1 MDKMSA
7 NTVIAQ
13 GRKSKNLV
21 TKTVL
26 FCFMQHTIWIG
37 LECIL
42 KIFFA
47 KNAHL
52 TYNCCVNLP
61 LDAICC
67 LDRTN
72 RKWCMLN
79 LHICVYKI

>member
-42 KIFFA
+42 KIFFCE
-47 KNAHL
+47 KCTSHL
-52 TYNCCVNLP
+52 
-61 LDAICC
+61 
-67 LDRTN
+67 
-72 RKWCMLN
+72 
-79 LHICVYKI
+79 